1 MDALSPVKPYRY
13 IAYIDESGDF
23 GLRNVPPVDRG
34 GASEWMVLSAV
45 AIRADTEPKIVD
57 RLRLLRVAAK
67 NAVPFVHCVFRFQER
82 ARPKFGRPLDGL
94 FHAHLR

>member
-1 MDALSPVKPYRY
+1 MDALSPDKPYRY

-45 AIRADTEPKIVD
+45 AIRADTEPKIV
-57 RLRLLRVAAK
+57 
-67 NAVPFVHCVFRFQER
+67 
-82 ARPKFGRPLDGL
+82 
-94 FHAHLR
+94 